1 MTDDASTADVGARKT
16 ALRRKPLQAMI
27 AAAQAEGPPTLTQNE
42 FRSEF
47 GSAFRMLWEEGH
59 TAEGVAERY
68 IAQLDG
74 ASVRLRKQIR
84 AEIRQLWTEF
94 ENGTWRPGAAGPGA
108 RGVQSSQKADQT
120 DTQEHGQ
127 AEQQKKAPVEAKM
140 DEARAY
146 AARENGEQAT
156 LAEGNGD
163 DADDAPDD
171 PAPTDKED
179 GGRSP
184 EPDLADTAGE
194 EEKGPPDD
202 KEDAETLALRRD
214 LEDAAHEARRTPG
227 YGPER

>member
-1 MTDDASTADVGARKT
+1 MTDDASTATDAGSRKT
-16 ALRRKPLQAMI
+16 ALRRKPLQAVI
-27 AAAQAEGPPTLTQNE
+27 AAALAEGPPTLTQNE

-47 GSAFRMLWEEGH
+47 GSACRMLWEEGH

-84 AEIRQLWTEF
+84 AEIRQLWAEF

-120 DTQEHGQ
+120 DTQGEGEHQ
-127 AEQQKKAPVEAKM
+127 ERDPAEAEVDK
-140 DEARAY
+140 ARAF
-146 AARENGEQAT
+146 AAHGNGEQPSHPDRSG
-156 LAEGNGD
+156 E
-163 DADDAPDD
+163 DAGGAPDD
-171 PAPTDKED
+171 PAPTDNED

-202 KEDAETLALRRD
+202 DEEDAEALALRRE
-214 LEDAAHEARRTPG
+214 LERAAREARGPG
-227 YGPER
+227 YGPGR